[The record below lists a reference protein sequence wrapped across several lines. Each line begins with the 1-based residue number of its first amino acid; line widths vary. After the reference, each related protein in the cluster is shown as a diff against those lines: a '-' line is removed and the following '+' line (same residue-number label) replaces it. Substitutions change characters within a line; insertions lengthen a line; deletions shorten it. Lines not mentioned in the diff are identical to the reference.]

1 VNFYI
6 CEIGYRRIYD
16 PHVKDKEHIVIESA
30 LFVFPQNLLQA
41 QKLTMTIIS
50 ADRINS
56 LSRWTLPKKK
66 CIIHDALFVLV
77 FVLV

>member
-1 VNFYI
+1 MNFYI

-50 ADRINS
+50 ADIINS
-56 LSRWTLPKKK
+56 LPSKNFPSNKN
-66 CIIHDALFVLV
+66 AQ
-77 FVLV
+77 